1 MGYLMVKRNC
11 FGLADYFRQ
20 LGISDKG
27 TGGSIFRFG
36 LLCWHD
42 IGKFARSFQQLYLPL
57 NSRFREGARKNYEK
71 ISHSTLGYWLWNH
84 YLSECQELLPFIFA
98 LSAQT

>member
-20 LGISDKG
+20 LGISDKEQAAQ
-27 TGGSIFRFG
+27 FFAW

-42 IGKFARSFQQLYLPL
+42 IGKFARSFNNFAAPELKIQ
-57 NSRFREGARKNYEK
+57 EGARKNYEK

-84 YLSECQELLPFIFA
+84 YLSECQSYFLHLA

>member
-20 LGISDKG
+20 LGISDKEQAAQ
-27 TGGSIFRFG
+27 FFAW

-57 NSRFREGARKNYEK
+57 NSRFRKVPEKLRKN
-71 ISHSTLGYWLWNH
+71 
-84 YLSECQELLPFIFA
+84 LSFNAGLLVVESLFK
-98 LSAQT
+98 

>member
-20 LGISDKG
+20 LGISDKEQAAQ
-27 TGGSIFRFG
+27 FFAW

-42 IGKFARSFQQLYLPL
+42 IGKFARSFQQLYLAPEL
-57 NSRFREGARKNYEK
+57 KIPEGSERITKD
-71 ISHSTLGYWLWNH
+71 
-84 YLSECQELLPFIFA
+84 LSFNAGLLAVELLFK
-98 LSAQT
+98 